1 MLNTKKFI
9 RLCEDDAL
17 YAKMYSLSLP
27 SIFTFSFTVKV
38 LPLRGLN
45 DETWYTDAL
54 GFDFMRKTVVK
65 LPLDSFTQV
74 QS

>member
-1 MLNTKKFI
+1 
-9 RLCEDDAL
+9 
-17 YAKMYSLSLP
+17 MYSLSLP